1 MNLIFSDSFVL
12 FFQCHMM
19 FLAVIKDM
27 SVLRDHMVYVYQI
40 GKFNTFSWRENH
52 IASLY
57 PDACREGVPSPA
69 LSGTWFGTANYNCQ
83 MPTATI

>member
-52 IASLY
+52 IARMLV
-57 PDACREGVPSPA
+57 EKVPTPA